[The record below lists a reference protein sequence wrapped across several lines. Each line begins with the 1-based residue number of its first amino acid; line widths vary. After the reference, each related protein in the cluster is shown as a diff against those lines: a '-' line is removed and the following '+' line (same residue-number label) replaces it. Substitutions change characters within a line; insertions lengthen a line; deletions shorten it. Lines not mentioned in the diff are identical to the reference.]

1 MTIIYC
7 IEDDE
12 SIRELIIYALINSG
26 YEARGYE
33 SGEILYNNSEPDLI
47 LLDIMLPGD
56 DGYTILKKLRANNK
70 TSSIPVIMLTSKTA
84 EYDKVKGLDMG
95 ADDYI
100 EKPFGVME
108 LISRIKAVLR
118 RTNKIDKIANNI
130 CIEDLCIDNERHVVT
145 VKNEEIVLTYKEYE
159 LLYYLMRNQ
168 GLVITRDKL
177 LSDVWGFDFEGE
189 SRTVDVHVRTLRLK
203 LGDSGKLI
211 QTIRSVGYKIGG

>member
-1 MTIIYC
+1 MAIIYC

-12 SIRELIIYALINSG
+12 SIRDLITYALQSSG
-26 YEARGYE
+26 YIAKGYE
-33 SGEILYNNSEPDLI
+33 SGEVLYDNTEPDLI

-56 DGYTILKKLRANNK
+56 DGYTILNNLKKSDK
-70 TSSIPVIMLTSKTA
+70 TSSIPVIMLTSKTN

-118 RTNKIDKIANNI
+118 RSKKTEDSSSTI
-130 CIEDLCIDNERHVVT
+130 CINNLCINNNKHIVT
-145 VKNEEIVLTYKEYE
+145 VEEEEVVLTYKEYE
-159 LLYYLMRNQ
+159 LLYYLMKNKD
-168 GLVITRDKL
+168 LVISRDRL
-177 LSDVWGFDFEGE
+177 LNDVWGYDFEGE
-189 SRTVDVHVRTLRLK
+189 SRTVDVHIRTLRLK
-203 LGDSGKLI
+203 LGEAGKLI